1 MSQSQSI
8 QTVAVIGAGVMGS
21 GIAISSVLAGYRT
34 LLFDLRT
41 EAVEKG
47 EAYVRKQLQSS
58 LEKGRIDQEQHDKA
72 LALLHPCTDFS
83 ALKAEF
89 ILEAVVEKL
98 EVKRELF
105 AKLEAQNSP
114 DSILATNTSSIPIT
128 QIATGLMHPQRLVGV
143 HFFNPAHIMKLVE
156 IIKGAATSSEV
167 AEASFAWAQ
176 SLKKTAVY
184 AADSPGFIVNRV
196 ARHYYVEALKMV
208 EEGVAD
214 FATIDAH
221 MEALGFKMGPFR
233 LLDLIGVETNYSV
246 TSSMFEQFNYD
257 SKFRPSRIQKQK
269 VDAGHHGRKSGKG
282 FYTYE

>member
-1 MSQSQSI
+1 MSQSASI
-8 QTVAVIGAGVMGS
+8 QSVAVIGAGVMGS
-21 GIAISSVLAGYRT
+21 GVAISSVLAGYKT
-34 LLFDLRT
+34 LLFDLRS

-58 LEKGRIDQEQHDKA
+58 LEKGRIDQKQHDKA

-83 ALKAEF
+83 ALKADF

-98 EVKRELF
+98 EVKRDLF
-105 AKLEAQNSP
+105 AKLEAQNSH
-114 DSILATNTSSIPIT
+114 DCILATNTSSIPIT
-128 QIATGLMHPQRLVGV
+128 QIASGLLHPQRVVGV

-167 AEASFAWAQ
+167 AEVSFAWAQ

-214 FATIDAH
+214 FETIDAH

-233 LLDLIGVETNYSV
+233 LMDLIGVETNYSV

>member
-1 MSQSQSI
+1 MSETNIQS
-8 QTVAVIGAGVMGS
+8 VAVIGAGVMGS

-34 LLFDLRT
+34 LLFDLRP
-41 EAVEKG
+41 EAVEQG
-47 EAYVRKQLQSS
+47 RAYVQKQLQST
-58 LEKGRIDQEQHDKA
+58 LEKGRIDQVQHDQA
-72 LALLHPCTDFS
+72 LDRLQACTDFS
-83 ALKAEF
+83 ALKADL

-98 EVKRELF
+98 EVKRDLF
-105 AKLEAQNSP
+105 ARLESQNDPSCM
-114 DSILATNTSSIPIT
+114 LATNTSSIPIT
-128 QIATGLMHPQRLVGV
+128 QIASGLKHPERVVGV

-156 IIKGAATSSEV
+156 IIRGAATDPAA
-167 AEASFAWAQ
+167 AERAFAWAE

-184 AADSPGFIVNRV
+184 AADAPGFIVNRV

-214 FATIDAH
+214 FETIDVH

-233 LLDLIGVETNYSV
+233 LMDLIGVETNYSV

-257 SKFRPSRIQKQK
+257 PKFRPSRIQKQK
-269 VDAGHHGRKSGKG
+269 VDAGHHGRKSGRG